1 MKTVLKTFVVDDY
14 VTIQGWKKFQ
24 LNLNY
29 YRNAH
34 YQILNKAKIQFKNN
48 LLRDYPDLACMG
60 QASEIFIEYTV
71 IPNNKRKFD
80 TGNLISIVEKF
91 FLDALVDSGAI
102 EDDNYTI
109 VKRTVTRAVQEV
121 DAEAKNKKVIIDV
134 MFCYKE

>member
-1 MKTVLKTFVVDDY
+1 MKTVLKTFIVDDY
-14 VTIQGWKKFQ
+14 VTVQGWKKFQ

-34 YQILNKAKIQFKNN
+34 YQVLNKAKIQFKNN
-48 LLRDYPDLACMG
+48 LIYEYPELACMG

-71 IPNNKRKFD
+71 VPNNKRKFD

-91 FLDALVDSGAI
+91 FLDALVDSGVI

-109 VKRTVTRAVQEV
+109 VKETKTKPVEEIDVEL
-121 DAEAKNKKVIIDV
+121 KNKKIIIDV
-134 MFCYKE
+134 TLCYKE

>member
-34 YQILNKAKIQFKNN
+34 YQVLNKAKIQFKNN
-48 LLRDYPDLACMG
+48 LLCEYPELACME

-71 IPNNKRKFD
+71 VPNNKRKFD

-91 FLDALVDSGAI
+91 FLDALVDSGVI

-109 VKRTVTRAVQEV
+109 VKETKTKPVEEIDVEL
-121 DAEAKNKKVIIDV
+121 KNKKIIIDV
-134 MFCYKE
+134 TLCYKE